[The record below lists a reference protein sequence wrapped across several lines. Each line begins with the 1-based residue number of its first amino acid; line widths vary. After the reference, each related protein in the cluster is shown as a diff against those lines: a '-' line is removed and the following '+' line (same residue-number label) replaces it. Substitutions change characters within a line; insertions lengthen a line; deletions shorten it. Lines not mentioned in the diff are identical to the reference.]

1 MESKKNALINNK
13 IIFILP
19 LLMACGFYSM
29 KGTIP
34 AHIQSISI
42 SPIKNESSE
51 FAVADLL
58 GESINQQ
65 MLEENILKLV
75 GQDNAHSQLD
85 ITITSVTDLPY
96 TYSLNTQETEHVDEW
111 KITIRANIKWSD
123 LRKDEPLV
131 DRQLSS
137 FGVYGTG
144 VDISSDGIDN
154 DNDGFIDGED
164 SDEFGSPRE
173 SAIRIAVEKITELI
187 INEITSTW

>member
-1 MESKKNALINNK
+1 MELRRNTVINKNFL
-13 IIFILP
+13 FILP

-34 AHIQSISI
+34 THIQSISI
-42 SPIKNESSE
+42 SPIKNESTE

-58 GESINQQ
+58 GEFINAQ
-65 MLEENILKLV
+65 MIAENILKLT
-75 GQDNAHSQLD
+75 GQDEAHSQLD
-85 ITITSVTDLPY
+85 IIIKSVTDMPY
-96 TYSLNTQETEHVDEW
+96 TYSLNAEEGEHVDEW
-111 KITIRANIKWSD
+111 KITIKAQVKWSD
-123 LRKDEPLV
+123 LKNDELLV

-137 FGVYGTG
+137 FGIYGTG

-154 DNDGFIDGED
+154 DSDGLTDGED

-173 SAIRIAVEKITELI
+173 SAVLIAVEKITELI

>member
-1 MESKKNALINNK
+1 MELRRNTVINKKLV
-13 IIFILP
+13 FILP

-42 SPIKNESSE
+42 SPIENESAE
-51 FAVADLL
+51 FAVSDLV
-58 GESINQQ
+58 GESISTQ
-65 MLEENILKLV
+65 MIAENILKLTA
-75 GQDNAHSQLD
+75 QNEAHSQLD
-85 ITITSVTDLPY
+85 VIIKSVTDMPY
-96 TYSLNTQETEHVDEW
+96 TYSLNTEESEYVDEW
-111 KITIRANIKWSD
+111 KITIKAQVKWSD
-123 LRKDEPLV
+123 LKNDEPLV

-137 FGVYGTG
+137 FGIYGTG

-154 DNDGFIDGED
+154 DSDGLTDSED

-173 SAIRIAVEKITELI
+173 SAVRIAVEKITELI

>member
-1 MESKKNALINNK
+1 MELRRNTVINKKFL
-13 IIFILP
+13 FILP
-19 LLMACGFYSM
+19 LLMACGFYSV

-42 SPIKNESSE
+42 SPIKNESTE

-58 GESINQQ
+58 GELINAQ
-65 MLEENILKLV
+65 MITENILKLT
-75 GQDNAHSQLD
+75 GQDEAHSQLD
-85 ITITSVTDLPY
+85 VIIKSVTDMPY
-96 TYSLNTQETEHVDEW
+96 TYSLNTEESEHVDEW
-111 KITIRANIKWSD
+111 KITIKAQVKWSD
-123 LRKDEPLV
+123 LKNDEPLV

-137 FGVYGTG
+137 FGIYGTG

-154 DNDGFIDGED
+154 DSDGLTDSED

-173 SAIRIAVEKITELI
+173 SAVRIAVEKITELI

>member
-1 MESKKNALINNK
+1 MESRRNPVINKK

-34 AHIQSISI
+34 THIQSVSI

-65 MLEENILKLV
+65 MIEENILKLV

-85 ITITSVTDLPY
+85 IIITSVTDLPY
-96 TYSLNTQETEHVDEW
+96 TYSLNTKETEDVDEW
-111 KITIRANIKWSD
+111 KITIQAKIKWSD

-137 FGVYGTG
+137 FGIYGTG

-154 DNDGFIDGED
+154 DSDGLIDDED

-173 SAIRIAVEKITELI
+173 SAVRIAVEKITELI

>member
-1 MESKKNALINNK
+1 MELRRNTVINKKFL
-13 IIFILP
+13 FILP
-19 LLMACGFYSM
+19 LLMACGFYSV

-42 SPIKNESSE
+42 SPIKNESTE

-58 GESINQQ
+58 GELINAQ
-65 MLEENILKLV
+65 MITENILKLT
-75 GQDNAHSQLD
+75 GQDEAHSQLD
-85 ITITSVTDLPY
+85 VIIKSVTDMPY
-96 TYSLNTQETEHVDEW
+96 TYSLNDEESEHVDEW
-111 KITIRANIKWSD
+111 KITIKAQVKWSD
-123 LRKDEPLV
+123 LKNDEPLV

-137 FGVYGTG
+137 FGIYGTG

-154 DNDGFIDGED
+154 DSDGLTDSED

-173 SAIRIAVEKITELI
+173 SAVRIAVEKITELI

>member
-1 MESKKNALINNK
+1 MALRRNTVINKKFL
-13 IIFILP
+13 FILP
-19 LLMACGFYSM
+19 LLMACGFYSV

-42 SPIKNESSE
+42 SPIKNESTE

-58 GESINQQ
+58 GELINAQ
-65 MLEENILKLV
+65 MITENILKLT
-75 GQDNAHSQLD
+75 GQDEAHSQLD
-85 ITITSVTDLPY
+85 VIIKSVTDMPY
-96 TYSLNTQETEHVDEW
+96 TYSLNAEEGEHVDEW
-111 KITIRANIKWSD
+111 KITIKAQVKWSD
-123 LRKDEPLV
+123 LKNDEPLV

-137 FGVYGTG
+137 FGIYGTG

-154 DNDGFIDGED
+154 DSDGLTDSED

-173 SAIRIAVEKITELI
+173 SAVRIAVEKITELI

>member
-1 MESKKNALINNK
+1 MELRRNTVINKKFL
-13 IIFILP
+13 FILP
-19 LLMACGFYSM
+19 LLMACGFYSV

-42 SPIKNESSE
+42 SPIKNESTE

-58 GESINQQ
+58 GELINAQ
-65 MLEENILKLV
+65 MITENILKLT
-75 GQDNAHSQLD
+75 GQDEAHSQLD
-85 ITITSVTDLPY
+85 VIIKSVTDMPY
-96 TYSLNTQETEHVDEW
+96 TYSLNTEEGEHVDEW
-111 KITIRANIKWSD
+111 KITIKAQVKWSD
-123 LRKDEPLV
+123 LKNDEPLV

-137 FGVYGTG
+137 FGIYGTG

-154 DNDGFIDGED
+154 DSDGLTDSED

-173 SAIRIAVEKITELI
+173 SAVRIAVEKITELI